1 MCLLW
6 ELLKHWQ
13 TTQSND
19 NLNKSSS
26 TCSLCSNDC
35 FCITAHFLDGSV
47 YMGAYLSQGSWACD
61 HLGCYWLL
69 SQQVWAVC
77 MCLCVH
83 VCVCDLPEDVRVT
96 KGDKNL
102 GCTQSH
108 IPSFSLLEPEPSSP
122 ALPPLASSC
131 QYITARPQRHVP
143 GGRHDCHVPQRST
156 LYELL
161 LISCWSYWLSE
172 F

>member
-1 MCLLW
+1 MCI
-6 ELLKHWQ
+6 
-13 TTQSND
+13 
-19 NLNKSSS
+19 
-26 TCSLCSNDC
+26 CS
-35 FCITAHFLDGSV
+35 
-47 YMGAYLSQGSWACD
+47 YLSQGSWACD

-77 MCLCVH
+77 VCVCLCVYAS
-83 VCVCDLPEDVRVT
+83 DRPEGVRVA
-96 KGDKNL
+96 KGDKNH

-108 IPSFSLLEPEPSSP
+108 IPSFWLLEPEPLFP
-122 ALPPLASSC
+122 CFASSC

-143 GGRHDCHVPQRST
+143 GGRLDCHVPQRST

-172 F
+172 FWLWFGVDKLAVKLGVWQLINLFNIAVQICTL